1 LVLRPPD
8 ELRSSAV
15 QKAPLPRGL
24 PKLIVALTK
33 KTFSGDKSVKKRS
46 MLQETNKS
54 LPTLCGEKR
63 KVVSVLAIMR
73 ISRKY
78 KGRFGEEA
86 ALNRC

>member
-1 LVLRPPD
+1 
-8 ELRSSAV
+8 
-15 QKAPLPRGL
+15 
-24 PKLIVALTK
+24 
-33 KTFSGDKSVKKRS
+33 
-46 MLQETNKS
+46 MLQETNKC

-78 KGRFGEEA
+78 KGRFVEEA